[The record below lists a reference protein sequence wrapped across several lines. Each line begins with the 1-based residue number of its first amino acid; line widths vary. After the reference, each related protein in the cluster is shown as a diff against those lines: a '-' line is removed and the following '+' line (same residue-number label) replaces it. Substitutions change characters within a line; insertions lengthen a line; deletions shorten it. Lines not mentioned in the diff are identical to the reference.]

1 MINGNKYKVTEISAK
16 AFTGKKISTITIGKN
31 VSRIRK
37 NAFKG
42 SKATKLIIKT
52 KLLKKSKVKGS
63 LKGSRIKTIKVK
75 VGSKAKNKKYIR
87 RYKKIFTKSNAG
99 RKVAVK

>member
-1 MINGNKYKVTEISAK
+1 M
-16 AFTGKKISTITIGKN
+16 
-31 VSRIRK
+31 
-37 NAFKG
+37 
-42 SKATKLIIKT
+42 
-52 KLLKKSKVKGS
+52 KKSKVKGS

-87 RYKKIFTKSNAG
+87 LYKKIFTKSNAG